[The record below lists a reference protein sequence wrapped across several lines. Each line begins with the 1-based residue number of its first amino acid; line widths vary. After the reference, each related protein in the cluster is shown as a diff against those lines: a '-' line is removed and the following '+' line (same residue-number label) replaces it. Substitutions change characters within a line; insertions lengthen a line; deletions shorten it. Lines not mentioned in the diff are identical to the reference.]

1 MSDFMKK
8 AIKTT
13 FLELLEQKPLSQISV
28 KMIVEECGINRNSFY
43 YHYQDLPS
51 LIEEIY
57 QEEADAIITQYPTIE
72 SIEAALRVAV
82 DFASTQRRAILH
94 VYNSVNRDIFEKY
107 LWRVCDYVVTKYGET
122 ITSDETAGLAGK
134 RISPED
140 RELIGR
146 FYKCE
151 CFGVITLWLSENM
164 TTDVEKDIA
173 RFCQL
178 HRGMVEEMFRRCSE

>member
-1 MSDFMKK
+1 MSDFTKK
-8 AIKTT
+8 AIKST
-13 FLELLEQKPLSQISV
+13 FLSLLEQKPLSQITV

-43 YHYQDLPS
+43 YHYQDLPT

-57 QEEADAIITQYPTIE
+57 QEQADAIIENYPTIE
-72 SIEAALRVAV
+72 SIETALKATV
-82 DFASTQRRAILH
+82 DFASKQRRAILH

-107 LWRVCDYVVTKYGET
+107 LWRVCEHVVTKYGEAL
-122 ITSDETAGLAGK
+122 TAGKKIAQ
-134 RISPED
+134 ED

-151 CFGVITLWLSENM
+151 CFGLITLWLSESM
-164 TTDVEKDIA
+164 SRDVEKDIE

-178 HRGMVEEMFRRCSE
+178 HHGMVEEMFNRCVK

>member
-13 FLELLEQKPLSQISV
+13 FLELLEQKPLSQITV

-43 YHYQDLPS
+43 YHYQDLPT
-51 LIEEIY
+51 LIEEIF
-57 QEEADAIITQYPTIE
+57 QEEADAIIESHPSID
-72 SIEAALRVAV
+72 SIEAALKATA
-82 DFASTQRRAILH
+82 DFASKQRRAILH

-107 LWRVCDYVVTKYGET
+107 LWKVCDHVVDKYG
-122 ITSDETAGLAGK
+122 DAVMAG
-134 RISPED
+134 RSISAED
-140 RELIGR
+140 RDLIGR

-151 CFGVITLWLSENM
+151 CFGLITLWLNENM
-164 TTDVEKDIA
+164 SRDVGKDIE

-178 HRGMVEEMFRRCSE
+178 HRGMVEEMIERCAPRLS

>member
-13 FLELLEQKPLSQISV
+13 FLSLLEQKPLSQITV

-43 YHYQDLPS
+43 YHYQDLPT
-51 LIEEIY
+51 LIEEIF
-57 QEEADAIITQYPTIE
+57 QEEVDGIIESYPTID
-72 SIEAALRVAV
+72 SIETALKATV
-82 DFASTQRRAILH
+82 DFASKERRAILH

-107 LWRVCDYVVTKYGET
+107 LWRVCDHVVSKYGE
-122 ITSDETAGLAGK
+122 SVMEG
-134 RISPED
+134 RSISPTD

-151 CFGVITLWLSENM
+151 CFGLVTHWLNENM
-164 TTDVEKDIA
+164 ASDVTKDIE

-178 HRGMVEEMFRRCSE
+178 HHGMVEEMIARSEK

>member
-1 MSDFMKK
+1 MSDFTKK

-13 FLELLEQKPLSQISV
+13 FLSLLEQKPLNQITV

-43 YHYQDLPS
+43 YHYQDLPT

-57 QEEADAIITQYPTIE
+57 QEQADAIIESHPTIE
-72 SIEAALRVAV
+72 SIEDALKTAV
-82 DFASTQRRAILH
+82 DFASRQRRAILH

-107 LWRVCDYVVTKYGET
+107 LWRVCDHVVTKYGET
-122 ITSDETAGLAGK
+122 IADGK
-134 RISPED
+134 NVSAED

-151 CFGVITLWLSENM
+151 CFGMITLWLNESMNR
-164 TTDVEKDIA
+164 DVEKDIA

-178 HRGMVEEMFRRCSE
+178 HHGMVEEMFRRSAGQ